1 MRTLRIPLGGW
12 DWRGTALVLVIMLA
26 PLLAAASLAPHGD
39 VLATTLGTRSLLV
52 GMATLAASVFLYL
65 HWRLTASDP
74 SGWLAMLLSVAAVPG
89 IALGAFALT
98 HPALVEAHATLLL
111 VFRVAVG
118 GGLVAGA
125 LLARRRPVRVD
136 PLAVGL
142 AVGVALAS
150 VRQVLLL
157 EVPALPV
164 PPPLELFRIALLAA
178 LTVTLAV
185 AVSQL
190 DGLPHWVRT
199 RVTTGVLLLGLGS
212 TVTGPAALLTG
223 LLGAVL
229 LAGTA
234 AAVLHQAIDREKA
247 RVAELHERL
256 DAVETGLREDRAR
269 LHEIDA
275 TVAGIASAQQL
286 MQTAG
291 LAADRNEALAAMMYA
306 EVERLQRLLADRVPT
321 RRRSVD
327 LDDVV
332 GQIVLSHVARGRSV
346 GWEPAGRRAVGRA
359 DDIAEIVNVL
369 LENAAVH
376 GGAERVS
383 VHVDSDDT
391 GEGLTLT
398 VSDRG
403 PGVPP
408 ELQDRIFDWG
418 LSRPGSPGQGIGLH
432 VAAELA
438 HEMGGRLELRPSL
451 RGATFAL
458 HLPEAP
464 REVTTRDDHVRHA
477 S

>member
-1 MRTLRIPLGGW
+1 
-12 DWRGTALVLVIMLA
+12 
-26 PLLAAASLAPHGD
+26 
-39 VLATTLGTRSLLV
+39 
-52 GMATLAASVFLYL
+52 MATLAAAGFLYL

-74 SGWLAMLLSVAAVPG
+74 SGWLAMLLAVAAVPG
-89 IALGAFALT
+89 LALGAFTLN
-98 HPALVEAHATLLL
+98 HPEVLDDKASWLLL
-111 VFRVAVG
+111 FRVLIGAALIG
-118 GGLVAGA
+118 AA
-125 LLARRRPVRVD
+125 LLARRRPVRLD

-142 AVGVALAS
+142 VIGVAVAGA
-150 VRQVLLL
+150 RQVLLL
-157 EVPALPV
+157 EVPDLPV
-164 PPPLELFRIALLAA
+164 PPALELLRIAVLGA

-199 RVTTGVLLLGLGS
+199 RVTTGLLLLGLGS
-212 TVTGPAALLTG
+212 TVAGAAALLTG
-223 LLGAVL
+223 LVGAVL

-269 LHEIDA
+269 LHEIDS

-291 LAADRNEALAAMMYA
+291 LAAERNEALAAMMYA

-332 GQIVLSHVARGRSV
+332 GQIVLAHVARGRSV
-346 GWEPAGRRAVGRA
+346 GWEPAGRRAIGRA

-376 GGAERVS
+376 GGAERVA
-383 VHVDSDDT
+383 VRVDADDT
-391 GEGLTLT
+391 GEGVTLT

-418 LSRPGSPGQGIGLH
+418 RSRPGSPGQGIGLH

-464 REVTTRDDHVRHA
+464 KEMTTSDDRVRRA